1 MSIASLMADD
11 LGYERGYVDD
21 LAARAEGLYRRI
33 KIAGR
38 RIDAPC
44 PELKLVQTWIAD
56 FVLAEGESLPAHVSA
71 YEPGRS
77 VVANAR
83 AHAGHAHLL
92 TLDIRGFFRACT
104 EEMVAEVF
112 GRMSY
117 ADRVPRHGR
126 PPSKPQPAKLQ
137 PSAAPHP
144 AAPHPAEPQP
154 PRRVPLD
161 ADDVRLLTTL
171 ACRRGALVMGS
182 PSSPFIA
189 NRIMLPTDEKIMRAL
204 PAGCTY
210 TRYSDDISISSDD
223 WLDRD
228 AIVSRVGQ
236 ILAEAGFELHEGKTH
251 CTGRGDA
258 RHVTGVFLTP
268 EGGLALGPRRKRQLR
283 RDLYRLLMGG
293 EGDPYALLGQ
303 LGFCRQVEPAF
314 YDRLMEKYAS
324 YGLALEHGGVMG
336 ALRAL
341 ATRRLAR

>member
-11 LGYERGYVDD
+11 LGFEKGYVDD
-21 LAARAEGLYRRI
+21 LAARAEGLYRRLR
-33 KIAGR
+33 IAGR
-38 RIDAPC
+38 RIDAPTA
-44 PELKLVQTWIAD
+44 ELKLVQTWIAD
-56 FVLAEGESLPAHVSA
+56 FVLAEGDALPAHVSA

-83 AHAGHAHLL
+83 AHAGQAHLV

-104 EEMVAEVF
+104 EDMVAEAL

-117 ADRVPRHGR
+117 HDR
-126 PPSKPQPAKLQ
+126 
-137 PSAAPHP
+137 APHDAPHDAPP
-144 AAPHPAEPQP
+144 AAHP
-154 PRRVPLD
+154 PRRTPLTAAD
-161 ADDVRLLTTL
+161 ARLLTTL

-210 TRYSDDISISSDD
+210 TRYSDDISISSND

-228 AIVSRVGQ
+228 AIVARVGA
-236 ILAEAGFELHEGKTH
+236 ILGEAGFALHEGKTH

-258 RHVTGVFLTP
+258 RRVTGVFLTP
-268 EGGLALGPRRKRQLR
+268 DGRLALGPRRKRQLR

-293 EGDPYALLGQ
+293 EGDPHALLGQ
-303 LGFCRQVEPAF
+303 LGFCRQVEPTF

-324 YGLALEHGGVMG
+324 YGSAVEHGGVME

-341 ATRRLAR
+341 AAARPR